1 MIVGQQL
8 AGYSCVFHD
17 DYHAFYDV
25 TKLLLKK
32 GRHKLGYISAIMQD
46 EAVGAERY
54 RGVRDAVSDMGFSE
68 LSENFVTASF
78 TVASGYEKTRELF
91 DKCRDLDG
99 VVCATDTMAACAMQ
113 YLFEQGI
120 AVPEQ
125 VIVAGQGDSEMSK
138 VTAPPLI
145 TVHYSYEKSGE
156 VAVQMLMDVLE
167 KKEAAFQQ
175 VKLGYYIVGLEE
187 N

>member
-1 MIVGQQL
+1 MSGVTGDYKRALKRLSVPVVIVGQQL

-68 LSENFVTASF
+68 LSENFVTA
-78 TVASGYEKTRELF
+78 
-91 DKCRDLDG
+91 
-99 VVCATDTMAACAMQ
+99 
-113 YLFEQGI
+113 
-120 AVPEQ
+120 
-125 VIVAGQGDSEMSK
+125 
-138 VTAPPLI
+138 
-145 TVHYSYEKSGE
+145 
-156 VAVQMLMDVLE
+156 
-167 KKEAAFQQ
+167 
-175 VKLGYYIVGLEE
+175 
-187 N
+187 